1 MGETSMK
8 GYLDTCLISAI
19 VKSDIKEA
27 EQVALVKL
35 KEKYIANQVELFASE
50 HVEEELNKIPSQYRQ
65 QHLDIFRLFN
75 SVPKARVGGLT
86 RLGPMGPTAN
96 PKRRKMTAL
105 LSILPDNDDAWHLFI
120 ASSNRI
126 AFFITVDVN
135 TVIKYKIEIKNICG
149 VEAMLPSEFLA
160 YCNNETT

>member
-1 MGETSMK
+1 MK

-19 VKSDIKEA
+19 VKSDIKED

-65 QHLDIFRLFN
+65 QHLDIFGLFN

-86 RLGPMGPTAN
+86 RLSPMGVPAAN
-96 PKRRKMTAL
+96 PKRRKMNAL

-126 AFFITVDVN
+126 AYFITADVN

-149 VEAMLPSEFLA
+149 VEVMLPSEFLA
-160 YCNNETT
+160 YCNNEVT